1 VSRSGQHKALGLS
14 ALNGASKLLAI
25 GKTMMVAALF
35 GASASLDAFW
45 VAYSLPLL
53 LPSLLTTVV
62 TVAFVPRFMAKLE
75 GRDGP
80 EAWAGANTFFT
91 LIIGISIA
99 ASIAMF
105 VFAHTL
111 VGWLAPGLAP
121 EARDEAVSLSRL
133 LLPCVPLLTLSSVLS
148 AVSNARE
155 RFVLPALE
163 GVLTNVT
170 IIASALLFAA
180 HLGVMALTVGV
191 LAGFVLQA
199 GVLVWGNRLDLRRSI
214 RPRLDL
220 RHPDFRGPAA
230 HLLPLFVGSAG
241 ALLTGLVNQYFL
253 SHSEEG
259 AISAMAYAAMFAFLP
274 VEVFAQ
280 AVITTF
286 YPTFG
291 RHFARGEIDAAA
303 QAFADGVRFLL
314 FLTLPAAVLLIVFAE
329 PMVALLLERGAFTP
343 AQTALTADIIQVL
356 AVGLIFRSAAFFNYR
371 VLHAAVRPWLQVGI
385 GLLGVATHLVLC
397 RVWGDSHGAA
407 GVAWATSASMLQSAA
422 LSLFAALWV
431 LRWRWP
437 AGLWPELAKLAAVA
451 STMAAAG
458 ALLLPLVWPSL
469 AEARRFHAL
478 EAMLFAFLAGVMG
491 LACAWLLRQPD
502 LRWMAAGIWGKLRRG
517 AAP

>member
-1 VSRSGQHKALGLS
+1 MSGGHRKALGLS

-25 GKTMMVAALF
+25 GKTMLVAALF

-62 TVAFVPRFMAKLE
+62 TVAFVPRFMASLE

-91 LIIGISIA
+91 VIIGISLV
-99 ASIAMF
+99 ASVAMY
-105 VFAHTL
+105 VYADAL
-111 VGWLAPGLAP
+111 VGWLAPGLAT
-121 EARDEAVSLSRL
+121 EARAEAVSLSRL

-148 AVSNARE
+148 ALSNARE

-170 IIASALLFAA
+170 VIAAALLLAT
-180 HLGVMALTVGV
+180 HLGVTALTLGV

-199 GVLVWGNRLDLRRSI
+199 GVLLWGNRADLRRSI
-214 RPRLDL
+214 RPRLAL
-220 RHPDFRGPAA
+220 RHPDFLGPAA

-241 ALLTGLVNQYFL
+241 SVLTGLINQYFL
-253 SHSEEG
+253 SHGDEG

-280 AVITTF
+280 AVITTV

-291 RHFARGEIDAAA
+291 RHFARGEVDAAA
-303 QAFADGVRFLL
+303 KAFADGVRFLL
-314 FLTLPAAVLLIVFAE
+314 FLTLPAAVLLILFAE
-329 PMVALLLERGAFTP
+329 PMVALLLERGAFTA
-343 AQTALTADIIQVL
+343 AQTALTADITQVL
-356 AVGLIFRSAAFFNYR
+356 ALGLIFRSAAFFNYR
-371 VLHAAVRPWLQVGI
+371 VLHAAVRPWLQVAI
-385 GLLGVATHLVLC
+385 GLLGVATHLALC
-397 RVWGDSHGAA
+397 HAWGDQGGAV
-407 GVAWATSASMLQSAA
+407 GVAWAASLSMLQSAL
-422 LSLFAALWV
+422 LSLLAAVWV

-437 AGLWPELAKLAAVA
+437 AALWPELLKLAVVA
-451 STMAAAG
+451 SAMAAVG
-458 ALLLPLVWPSL
+458 ALLLPAVWPTL
-469 AEARRFHAL
+469 AGARVLHAI
-478 EAMLFAFLAGVMG
+478 EAMGVALLAGVAG
-491 LACAWLLRQPD
+491 LLCAWLLRQPD

-517 AAP
+517 TAP

>member
-1 VSRSGQHKALGLS
+1 MSRSGHHKAIGLS
-14 ALNGASKLLAI
+14 ALNGVSKLLAI

-62 TVAFVPRFMAKLE
+62 TVAFVPRFMANLE

-80 EAWAGANTFFT
+80 DAWAGANTFFT
-91 LIIGISIA
+91 VVIGISVV
-99 ASIAMF
+99 ASVAMF
-105 VFAHTL
+105 VFAEAL

-121 EARDEAVSLSRL
+121 EARGEAVSLSRI

-148 AVSNARE
+148 ALSNARE
-155 RFVLPALE
+155 RFALPALE

-170 IIASALLFAA
+170 IVASALMLATHF
-180 HLGVMALTVGV
+180 GVMALTIGV

-199 GVLVWGNRLDLRRSI
+199 GVLLWGNRGDLRRSI
-214 RPRLDL
+214 RPKFDL
-220 RHPDFRGPAA
+220 RHPDFRAPAA

-241 ALLTGLVNQYFL
+241 SVFTGLINQYVL
-253 SHSEEG
+253 SHGEEG

-314 FLTLPAAVLLIVFAE
+314 FLTLPAAVLLMVFSE
-329 PMVALLLERGAFTP
+329 PLVALLLERGAFTP
-343 AQTALTADIIQVL
+343 AQTALTADITQIL
-356 AVGLIFRSAAFFNYR
+356 ALGLIFRSAAFFNYR

-385 GLLGVATHLVLC
+385 GLLGVLTHLALC
-397 RVWGDSHGAA
+397 HAWGDSAGAV
-407 GVAWATSASMLQSAA
+407 GVAWAASVSMLQSAL

-437 AGLWPELAKLAAVA
+437 NSLWLELAKLAAVA
-451 STMAAAG
+451 SAIAAIG
-458 ALLLPLVWPSL
+458 VLLLPLVWPPL
-469 AEARRFHAL
+469 IEVRRWHAF
-478 EAMLFAFLAGVMG
+478 EAMGIALLAGVAG
-491 LACAWLLRQPD
+491 LVCAWLFRQPD

-517 AAP
+517 TAP